1 MEQTKLIDVHAHFLT
16 PEYRDMMA
24 RHGASLED
32 GFPLPEWNLQEHLD
46 LMEQN
51 HIQWTLISLST
62 PQPYFQGFDA
72 EATIMCHDL
81 NEKMAEVKAKYPDK
95 FGFQACLPL
104 PNVDAAI
111 SEAIYAL
118 DKLGANGVKL
128 ASNSRGLYLGSPEL
142 EPLMEELDKRHTIC
156 NIHPHRPEPIKEGV
170 FSAGPVPLF
179 EFLADTTR
187 AVLNLISNGV
197 LMRYPNITWIVP
209 HCGSF
214 LPNIYDRYIG
224 ISKVLIPQG
233 LMKEVDVQKS
243 VQRFYF
249 DLSGNPAPHLLDW
262 LLTITLPDHILYGS
276 DFPFT
281 PSAQIKNNLT
291 ALLKMLDQPEL
302 ASYKS
307 RILYRNAKILFHL

>member
-1 MEQTKLIDVHAHFLT
+1 M
-16 PEYRDMMA
+16 
-24 RHGASLED
+24 
-32 GFPLPEWNLQEHLD
+32 
-46 LMEQN
+46 
-51 HIQWTLISLST
+51 
-62 PQPYFQGFDA
+62 
-72 EATIMCHDL
+72 
-81 NEKMAEVKAKYPDK
+81 
-95 FGFQACLPL
+95 
-104 PNVDAAI
+104 
-111 SEAIYAL
+111 
-118 DKLGANGVKL
+118 
-128 ASNSRGLYLGSPEL
+128 
-142 EPLMEELDKRHTIC
+142 
-156 NIHPHRPEPIKEGV
+156 
-170 FSAGPVPLF
+170 PLF

-209 HCGSF
+209 HCGAF

-224 ISKVLIPQG
+224 IAKVLIPQG

-243 VQRFYF
+243 VQRLYF

-281 PSAQIKNNLT
+281 PSVQIKNNLT